1 MMLRMMTLKR
11 DDAAAEEEVEEDD
24 VVENETEDACG
35 VELHL
40 TLHTNHFKKTFT
52 GKMFRLKT

>member
-40 TLHTNHFKKTFT
+40 IHFTRTTSKKHLHEKCS
-52 GKMFRLKT
+52 G

>member
-1 MMLRMMTLKR
+1 MMMLRMMTLKR

-40 TLHTNHFKKTFT
+40 IHFTRTTSKKHLHEKCS
-52 GKMFRLKT
+52 G